1 MGGRRN
7 QEMTIEERAEALARK
22 DFNKLNIPETVKK
35 RSLRKRRQGKTLVF
49 EAGERGILVRY
60 FIRCRG
66 KHISM
71 KRIVTHFH
79 DEEFDNSS
87 KSS

>member
-22 DFNKLNIPETVKK
+22 DFNQLNIPETVKK
-35 RSLRKRRQGKTLVF
+35 RSLRKRCQGKTLVF

-60 FIRCRG
+60 FMRCRG

-71 KRIVTHFH
+71 KRIVTNFH

>member
-1 MGGRRN
+1 
-7 QEMTIEERAEALARK
+7 MTIEERAEALARK

-60 FIRCRG
+60 FMRCRG

-79 DEEFDNSS
+79 DEEFDNSPKPS
-87 KSS
+87 

>member
-1 MGGRRN
+1 
-7 QEMTIEERAEALARK
+7 MTIEERAEALARK

-35 RSLRKRRQGKTLVF
+35 RSLRKRRQSKTLVF

-60 FIRCRG
+60 FMRCQDR
-66 KHISM
+66 HISM

-79 DEEFDNSS
+79 DEEFDNFS
-87 KSS
+87 KPP

>member
-1 MGGRRN
+1 
-7 QEMTIEERAEALARK
+7 MTIEERAEALARK
-22 DFNKLNIPETVKK
+22 DFNKLNIPETVKN

-60 FIRCRG
+60 FMRCQDR
-66 KHISM
+66 HIFM

-87 KSS
+87 KPS